1 MTDILTT
8 TALTN
13 GTRGP
18 RTGSNSEVAD
28 QWAAGERQEMRGNSL
43 SYVGGVAYSYSTP
56 IARHVTNKSGTRAIL
71 ITTRRY
77 SVTTNGKHL
86 PPIRQAARET
96 GLPVFNVYDES
107 GDTRADH
114 QTNCV
119 AMEDVIRADIVTG
132 LRSRSYKEQCCEV
145 VERRIRELLAYAAF
159 VGLDSHPSAD
169 VPLGILWDWF
179 EEHGRPEIGRKG
191 RELFASVGL
200 LAA

>member
-8 TALTN
+8 TVQTK

-18 RTGSNSEVAD
+18 RTGSNHEVAE
-28 QWAAGERQEMRGNSL
+28 QWAMGEREQMRGNSM

-56 IARHVTNKSGTRAIL
+56 IARHVANKAGARAIL
-71 ITTRRY
+71 ITTRGY
-77 SVTTNGKHL
+77 SMTTKTKHL
-86 PPIRQAARET
+86 PPIRQAAQET

-114 QTNCV
+114 NTNCV
-119 AMEDVIRADIVTG
+119 AMEDVIRADILTG
-132 LRSRSYKEQCCEV
+132 LRSRSYKAQVCEV

-159 VGLDSHPSAD
+159 VGLDTHPEAD

-179 EEHGRPEIGRKG
+179 EEHGREDIGRKG